1 MSEDGTQRLREV
13 HPGSRWER
21 SAQPTR
27 AKGSKAE
34 LALRHELHRRGLR
47 YRLHVGGLPGRPD
60 LVLSRFRLV
69 VFVDGDFW
77 HGNAWR
83 LRGLA
88 RFEDQFPTNTEFW
101 VTKIRG
107 NMRRDQEV
115 NAALRVAG
123 WRVLRVWE
131 TKILANPA
139 AAADEVERVA
149 RGG

>member
-1 MSEDGTQRLREV
+1 
-13 HPGSRWER
+13 
-21 SAQPTR
+21 
-27 AKGSKAE
+27 
-34 LALRHELHRRGLR
+34 
-47 YRLHVGGLPGRPD
+47 VGGLPGRPD

-123 WRVLRVWE
+123 WRVLRVWGE
-131 TKILANPA
+131 SKILANPA